1 MLFGYSIST
10 LKKVNAFLQNGFDLN
25 AEKLDLPLD
34 VGVELLKQSFTTVHL
49 HGFVQISD
57 KRTLKK
63 LLRGALPCTQK
74 RADYG

>member
-49 HGFVQISD
+49 HGFCSN
-57 KRTLKK
+57 
-63 LLRGALPCTQK
+63 
-74 RADYG
+74 